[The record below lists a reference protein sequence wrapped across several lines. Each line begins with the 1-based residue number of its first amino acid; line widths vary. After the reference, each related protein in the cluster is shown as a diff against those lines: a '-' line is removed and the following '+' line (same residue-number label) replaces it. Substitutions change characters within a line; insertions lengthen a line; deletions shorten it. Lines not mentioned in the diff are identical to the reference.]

1 MTITCTKRR
10 HPIAVRT
17 AGALLAL
24 AMAATAASAA
34 GGGGGGSSG
43 GSSSGGDGSSDRMV
57 AVPGGLPSSPQTY
70 AKAVALIKAGHY
82 QQGYDIL
89 AASGMQ
95 DADTLNYMGYASRK
109 LGHLKAA
116 EAYYK
121 RALAVNPN
129 HIGALEY
136 YGEALVKM
144 GRIDQAKQNLI
155 RLEKLCG
162 TGCEEYRDLA
172 HAIATGKPS

>member
-1 MTITCTKRR
+1 MTMSRMR
-10 HPIAVRT
+10 LHRPIATRA

-34 GGGGGGSSG
+34 GGGGGGTSGGGSG
-43 GSSSGGDGSSDRMV
+43 GSTPDRMV
-57 AVPGGLPSSPQTY
+57 AVPGGLPTSPQTY

-82 QQGYDIL
+82 QQGYDLL

-116 EAYYK
+116 ETYYK

-144 GRIDQAKQNLI
+144 GRIDQAKRNLA
-155 RLEKLCG
+155 RLETLCG
-162 TGCEEYRDLA
+162 MNCEEYHDLA
-172 HAIATGKPS
+172 HAIASGKPS